1 MCDCLYSAAWF
12 LQKLLPRT
20 KRRKLKHRL
29 LLQHNG
35 SYLCN
40 ESGFFFFFP
49 FINLLNRLEDKEEL
63 EEPKSAEKYGSS
75 CNTQPLK
82 LGAKEIILPNV
93 IGMFDIFLTKIL
105 RGKLERKATS

>member
-1 MCDCLYSAAWF
+1 MIVSTQQPDFYKSYF
-12 LQKLLPRT
+12 QEQKEENLNT
-20 KRRKLKHRL
+20 
-29 LLQHNG
+29 G
-35 SYLCN
+35 SYYN
-40 ESGFFFFFP
+40 IMEVTSVMKVDFFFFP